1 MKSWNDV
8 KDEVRKIKPNKE
20 IARSLLK
27 MAQIRLMEVKEKNI
41 DKFASLII
49 EDYYEIIKECIV
61 ALMSIDGL
69 KTLSHKVLIIY
80 LKNFYPQFKEDEI
93 ILIDM
98 LGSLRNKIVYYGF
111 FIEPEFV
118 KRNEKRILKIIKKL
132 IKLVKNKL
140 EE

>member
-1 MKSWNDV
+1 MKSWDEV

-27 MAQIRLMEVKEKNI
+27 MAKVRLTEVKEKNV
-41 DKFASLII
+41 DKFASLIV

-80 LKNFYPQFKEDEI
+80 LKKFYPQFREDEV

-98 LGSLRNKIVYYGF
+98 LRSLRNKIVYYGF
-111 FIEPEFV
+111 FIEPDFI
-118 KRNEKRILKIIKKL
+118 KRNEKRILKIIEKL
-132 IKLVKNKL
+132 MKLVRNKL